1 MPSSS
6 TTSWSLFPPSTRQ
19 VQCDEKWAFVAKK
32 QHHCQDEVPAD
43 AQRGDHWD
51 HVAYDPEHRLVLS
64 VVPGKR
70 TAANVR
76 LLVADF
82 KRRTHGRI
90 LDLITTDDYRPYRQA
105 IWHAYGRP
113 WVPSRAHR
121 RGRHSPRTYRVPPP
135 ELNYAILRKTLRHG
149 RVVAVKRRVVLGQPE
164 AVQAALERSGVGRR
178 INTALVERLHATD
191 RHRNAR
197 KSRKSY
203 CFSKDWD
210 LHKAATYFSL
220 YSYNFCW
227 PVRTLRIRGDDSH
240 WRPRTPAMA
249 AGLADHV
256 WSLAEWLT
264 FPAAQPP

>member
-6 TTSWSLFPPSTRQ
+6 TTSWWLFPPSTRQ

-32 QHHCQDEVPAD
+32 QKHCQDKKDAD

-64 VVPGKR
+64 VIPGKR

-76 LLVADF
+76 LLVAEV

-90 LDLITTDDYRPYRQA
+90 LELITTDDYKSYRPA

-113 WVPSRAHR
+113 WTPSRAHR
-121 RGRHSPRTYRVPPP
+121 RGRHSPLSYRVPPP
-135 ELNYAILRKTLRHG
+135 ELNYAILEKTRRHG
-149 RVVAVKRRVVLGQPE
+149 RVVAVKTRVVLGQPA
-164 AVQAALERSGVGRR
+164 AVEAALKRCGGGHAIS
-178 INTALVERLHATD
+178 TALLERLHATD

-197 KSRKSY
+197 KSRRSY

-220 YSYNFCW
+220 YTYNFCW
-227 PVRTLRIRGDDSH
+227 PVRTLRTRGDDGH

-256 WSLAEWLT
+256 WSLAEWAT
-264 FPAAQPP
+264 FPVAQSP